1 MLWDMRTDCAATS
14 SSVSFPLTLP
24 PLYRYCCCCS
34 IVVYFVNE
42 DKSVVWPSL
51 IIVVVP
57 SGVTYTN
64 TYVFINS
71 KFNTALL
78 RTSCGQDNDFN

>member
-1 MLWDMRTDCAATS
+1 MRTDCAATS
-14 SSVSFPLTLP
+14 TSVSFSLTLP
-24 PLYRYCCCCS
+24 PLAVCCCCYCS

-57 SGVTYTN
+57 SGVTYTH

-71 KFNTALL
+71 KLNNALL
-78 RTSCGQDNDFN
+78 RIKCGQDKEFN